1 MGLFSNAEK
10 SFIEKINSKEKEFN
24 KLCDEFDGLCKLKYD
39 TWETEK
45 GVVRELKEKIV
56 NSEIIFSS
64 DECISNIEKYAK
76 DYKITNSNFYKIYM
90 GCVKS
95 ICIKQLKGLNFGHR
109 SKLSCDEET
118 IKNQLYKV
126 SSAQGKILRN
136 INIHNLEEKTGVEKV
151 DSIEKDTLKYC
162 KEYFEELRKF
172 LFYKNLDKEVK
183 NVITCYE
190 KVKREI
196 DELWE
201 KLPGSFEENFDFI
214 WKNIY
219 IDFNKKH
226 TKSSYI
232 KLSKTN
238 GSKEAIALLK
248 KVNTVFEKLKLK
260 SSSNYRKLNDIL
272 TVLSGK

>member
-1 MGLFSNAEK
+1 MYKTVKRFKFWS
-10 SFIEKINSKEKEFN
+10 SIEI
-24 KLCDEFDGLCKLKYD
+24 
-39 TWETEK
+39 
-45 GVVRELKEKIV
+45 ELWWR
-56 NSEIIFSS
+56 N
-64 DECISNIEKYAK
+64 Y
-76 DYKITNSNFYKIYM
+76 
-90 GCVKS
+90 
-95 ICIKQLKGLNFGHR
+95 
-109 SKLSCDEET
+109 
-118 IKNQLYKV
+118 KNQLYKV

-219 IDFNKKH
+219 IDFNKKL